1 MKLPTCALLLVFFVA
16 ACGDEDNPCTRC
28 ADNALCTSASA
39 TCACPDGYAGDG
51 LLAGTGCANI
61 NECTAAQSPCA
72 ADASCSDTEG
82 SYTCTCNA
90 GYSGDGRSC
99 ADIDECA
106 AGSPCGDVALCRNT
120 AGAYQCRGLFAPSPF
135 TRKVY
140 RLHPTTLATL
150 QTLELE
156 LEGATVSGCTSFA
169 EDPTD
174 HTLYA
179 VLKVAGGRVLAR
191 ADLEAKRYTQLAALS
206 DRFSSIAFDSA
217 GQLFGVTGNGA
228 TTPETLYR
236 LDKATGEATLL
247 RALGAGAD
255 GEVIQWNP
263 SDGHLYHWSG
273 GTSSFEKI
281 SMDETY
287 TITSLSANYNRE
299 VFGARWDESTQ
310 GFVVFDIA
318 SAARRFS
325 TDGTFEASDLATF
338 FDDLRSPGT
347 AVAGEH
353 RATPASGPAEGG
365 TAVTLLGS
373 GFTALGETVTVS
385 FGGTPATGTIVDDTH
400 LTVTSPAVAA
410 GTVSITIDGGDYH
423 YRWPNAFTF
432 TGPVASSRAPRPAT
446 APAAVDLVQP
456 QKSRR
461 AR

>member
-1 MKLPTCALLLVFFVA
+1 MKLQLLATMLALVLV
-16 ACGDEDNPCTRC
+16 ACGDDGNPCTKC
-28 ADNALCTSASA
+28 ADNALCSTATA

-61 NECTAAQSPCA
+61 DECTAAQSPCA
-72 ADASCSDTEG
+72 AEATCADSEG
-82 SYTCTCNA
+82 SYTCTCTT
-90 GYSGDGRSC
+90 GYSGDGKTC

-106 AGSPCGDVALCRNT
+106 AGSPCGDTAICRNT
-120 AGAYQCRGLFAPSPF
+120 TGAYQCRGLFAPSPF
-135 TRKVY
+135 ANRVY

-150 QTLELE
+150 QTLELQ
-156 LEGATVSGCTSFA
+156 LEGASVSGCTSFA

-174 HTLYA
+174 QALYA

-191 ADLEAKRYTQLAALS
+191 ADFETKRYTQVAALS
-206 DRFSSIAFDSA
+206 DRFASIAFDSA

-236 LDKATGEATLL
+236 LNKATGEATLL

-287 TITSLSANYNRE
+287 SITSLSATFNRE
-299 VFGARWDESTQ
+299 VFGARWDEETQ

-318 SAARRFS
+318 SAARRFA
-325 TDGTFEASDLATF
+325 TDGSFAASDLATF

-353 RATPASGPAEGG
+353 RLTPTSGPAEGG
-365 TAVTLLGS
+365 TSVTLLGS

-385 FGGTPATGTIVDDTH
+385 FGGATATGTIVDDSH
-400 LTVTSPAVAA
+400 LTVTTPAMAA
-410 GTVSITIDGGDYH
+410 GAVNVTIDSGAYH
-423 YRWPNAFTF
+423 YRWPDAFTA
-432 TGPVASSRAPRPAT
+432 TGAIARSHGARPAS
-446 APAAVDLVQP
+446 APVTVDSVQP

-461 AR
+461 QR